1 MSFLSKLGLRNWFK
15 KTKQPAATRTH
26 LNRPLSIESLEKRI
40 TPVTNPLAPAQVASI
55 YESPGNGNGNVLH
68 IVTTELSDTLDVSLT
83 GNILAVNYSSTSKLN
98 LTGTAF
104 GATVANNKYSLT
116 ITAGVGSNFG
126 GILIEMLHGDDTLN
140 VNSLDFSSLTSN
152 KFVPLTNNLQV
163 EFYGDRIKDTDPS
176 GQNHALNN
184 AEDGNTLNLS
194 GSIASSND
202 DIVYQQWQT
211 IGGGTSTSIA
221 NISPITLQAAN
232 QYSTNGTGNTGNY
245 FHIFDYDQSG
255 IGTQTPRVIT
265 VTGSPA
271 FLVSG
276 NGSINID
283 TTLAISDA
291 LFGYKTAGQRVDI
304 ISNAAQSNIQNV
316 GNYNINDNPAVS
328 FSGGN
333 LYIATSGEVSVNGLN
348 LASLNVYDT
357 GTFTASRDLYDTT
370 TNKLKPLAIPPN
382 PFSNLFAP
390 YDVIISGDLVFN
402 STIGSNLQAKFNGNV
417 QVAGNVNIYSYGT
430 KTAGGSSI
438 SFGYSAIDHTDPFY
452 LNVSSNFFANSS
464 SILFPNQIPNFNFPA
479 QYNPTSGIYDLNIYD
494 DATTIGGRS
503 SSVTG
508 TAIFKNTGNLVIGST
523 DSVSN
528 PTFTAYLSIDGTKLA
543 RPDTNSIS
551 STKIFADITAGTDIL
566 LNGDLEVEAVSGSSS
581 FSLREFQVTAGKSQL
596 RPSDSKSGK
605 GNLKIDGTIFL
616 RTTSSAGSNLIFS
629 AGSDDT
635 NSNNIP
641 DGVTFGTVNYISIFG
656 VQGLGRTLTVNQCA
670 GFKSTQSVVL
680 GSIII
685 NKNELNANSG
695 SGTYLFQ
702 GNLGL
707 SSVNSGVNF
716 ISGKGLY
723 NIRFEGADNYFEE
736 VSQFKTFGR
745 VILGVL
751 PSSVFHFEKGVS
763 FDASLKNSI
772 ISAPI
777 VCGTGFIT
785 GTSGSVKLNGA
796 TLAPGN
802 FLDANGK
809 FDTFGVL
816 KFDIPLELIEV
827 FPSQNINTVKG
838 TYYPE
843 FVGNVPGTSQDAIST
858 TNLKLDGQYILYPV
872 FRTVDIL
879 PGTKFTVVDQTSG
892 LPIFNRFRGLTDQ
905 TTNTYSTLNEGDTF
919 YASGAQYTITYQG
932 GDGNDVV
939 ITYLGFPING
949 PETIVYVDQNNLF
962 NIFGKDGT
970 SDVTAQNLIDS
981 TGTLQSSVSDNIYG
995 LTGFA
1000 YGIKAFNNLITI
1012 PIGDPNII
1020 GKGEFLGIKVEQN
1033 GGNDKLNLINLSF
1046 QDIALLTPT
1055 PPGNV
1060 SLYINKTVYN
1070 PNIDSIS
1077 FSFNGGPSAYPS
1089 KDIDILNLVGTNRN
1103 IETGANNSAT
1113 VTVQGY
1119 DVIRSDNSTQVN
1131 DLYSNSL
1138 AKQGSLFSANQSI
1151 SSLNILG
1158 NISIDKGT
1166 LLFGTINRSD
1176 ITTKNTNEL
1185 LITGINGP
1193 VRNLVPLTPG
1203 TVTFNGS
1210 VFLGDGV
1217 DLVFGDGKFSTNIQ
1231 LQSISGTP
1239 GGLKSKITFNVL
1251 SNAQV
1256 YNAINLNTSIPQT
1269 YMVSNIFGG
1278 NIIVNGFMGTDLD
1291 SITITNAGP
1300 SNFYGTVDASNIIIL
1315 KSDGNVNFYSQVGL
1329 LASPVS
1335 FEITQISNNFSVVF
1349 NDSLYAKSFVS
1360 KGQSTENNYSIKFLG
1375 SNTSF
1380 VNNITLKN
1388 NGLIVLGDS
1397 NDSLSFNGGIQIES
1411 AGTQSSVAIFGKV
1424 TSDGAGIK
1432 IEPQTITL
1440 TGDSSVQSNSLVNIF
1455 AASLI
1460 TLSKI
1465 QSNGFTLTLNS
1476 GNISGS
1482 VIKIAE
1488 IYGSNGKLIIN
1499 SSGGVDIGKVGIL
1512 PVQNNVGS
1520 VSQIF
1525 GSVIIND
1532 TIGDVVFSGPVLVNE
1547 IITTSKKYNVLF
1559 NGNSPVKASYTTY
1572 VNSVPTYRWFYFVTG
1587 PNPTVFKNQG
1597 DVTFGVHGS
1606 DPQNDMDLLIFNGG
1620 VSTASITGVTSLA
1633 SRLYSVNSD
1642 INLGNTFMTESSF
1655 INTYFSSQVF
1665 NDLSGPTFLNPQ
1677 IAQNS
1682 DVSSFPDFNSNE
1694 VINSNILK
1702 SFGFDSNQL
1711 TSIGALSPPVQ
1722 AFPAPY
1728 GELPYP
1734 DQTGDI
1740 VITSISNTAYYLHLN
1755 AGGLGI
1761 YGTTVGGNV
1770 EITTYT
1776 GGISDDQL
1784 GFYRGNN
1791 FSILNTLVA
1800 NNLYIGTI
1808 ANAEPIFT
1816 NGANY
1821 ALSGFLPNP
1830 AIASPSLAGGIDLFG
1845 SVTIQSNFTI
1855 KNNFIV
1861 TPDVNNLLIMGG
1873 NNSWIA
1879 NNTISNSGVLQ
1890 LGNSSSAVFKISN
1903 NLNVEGPSIRRIGGN
1918 FNADSTK
1925 ILDFG
1930 PGPITLVADTVL
1942 TTSGIGKTT
1951 LGQITN
1957 NQFNLTVNGTA
1968 ELQRFVDDFSIAPYP
1983 SLTNPISYIPTNNF
1997 VGSGVGGSQNNGNV
2011 TFNGIVKVQDKSLF
2025 KLNKPNLVNS
2035 GFSSLTGNGIAAIG
2049 YTRLPE
2055 VVVSGGGGRGAI
2067 VNAVLGVPIAGFT
2080 GSVLGNT
2087 VTFQAQS
2094 IPTTRAVGQY
2104 SMFLGQPIDPY
2115 SPNPL
2120 AILPNPQNLL
2130 VNSLLNNFSPAT
2142 GTVTVASVNGQN
2154 YVSQFTLTNI
2164 NSTSNLA
2171 GEGYIDL
2178 NNLYFV
2184 DIGQTTTASGIAV
2197 ANPVVGGLVRLDLQY
2212 PGAGYTSIPAVS
2224 ILNTTSGIV
2233 SNGTTT
2239 GVGFY
2244 GTNGA
2249 APLSAIN
2256 NGVTP
2261 NVIINSSISP
2271 ATIAT
2276 GNVIKIPT
2284 TTTLRKQ
2291 GTGSVV
2297 LNTDS
2302 SATTAG
2308 LNTTIE
2314 NGNFFFENAKI
2325 NAATVTNVA
2334 GNGLLGGTKGTLGSV
2349 NVLPRGQLSPGNLT
2363 NSIGVLNLQG
2373 NLSIQSTYKVDIR
2386 SVAFNLYDQVNVT
2399 GNVRLTNNNVNGIL
2413 DVAFTPD
2420 ANVAIGNAFGIISN
2434 DGTDAVTGNFVTVA
2448 GKALTQ
2454 NSTFTVNMPDGVNVA
2469 TFQISYTG
2477 NIAANGTASLTG
2489 GNDVVIQITGIQTI
2503 SSTLAAKSQNPNKF
2517 FAVSTD
2523 SGGGPIVRISF
2534 ADGSGFSF
2542 FAYDT
2547 SFTGGVRTA
2556 IGDVNGDGNPD
2567 LITAA
2572 GPGGGPHVVIW
2583 TITAGVPYATVQS
2596 GFFAFEPGFTGG
2608 ITLATGNINGDVS
2621 ASGNALD
2628 DIIVGA
2634 GAGGGPRVKAF
2645 AGNAN
2650 FAAINNQSQLVDF
2663 FAYAPEFNLG
2673 VNVAAGDRTGDGKD
2687 EIITGAAQGGG
2698 PHVQVW
2704 QISNGT
2710 ANSIQSFFAFD
2721 PSFLCGVFVGSGDL
2735 DGDSLAD
2742 IYTGTG
2748 SGPIGS
2754 VGIYF
2759 GNGAISRLEPFG
2771 SGFTGGVRVGAALG
2785 ALNSNTSTYPPYLL
2799 TAAGPGGGPQV
2810 SLFDSNLNIV
2820 DAFFAFQENFT
2831 GGVLAS
2837 TTVNN

>member
-15 KTKQPAATRTH
+15 KTKQPAATRAH
-26 LNRPLSIESLEKRI
+26 LNRPLSIESLENRI
-40 TPVTNPLAPAQVASI
+40 TPVTNPLNLNPTAATISTQQ
-55 YESPGNGNGNVLH
+55 GNGAGQVLH
-68 IVTTELSDTLDVSLT
+68 IVTTEFDDTLSISLAN
-83 GNILAVNYSSTSKLN
+83 NILTVTFTPPTIPPAPVGTPRILTSTASFGTLDATGLIYTLN
-98 LTGTAF
+98 FGTA
-104 GATVANNKYSLT
+104 GTT
-116 ITAGVGSNFG
+116 DFG
-126 GILIEMLHGDDTLN
+126 GILVEMLHGNDILN
-140 VNSLDFSSLTSN
+140 VNSLDFSSLTSG
-152 KFVPLTNNLQV
+152 KLVPLTNNLQV
-163 EFYGDRIKDTDPS
+163 EFYGDRIS
-176 GQNHALNN
+176 HVNN
-184 AEDGNTLNLS
+184 EEGGNILNLS

-221 NISPITLQAAN
+221 NISPVTLQAAN
-232 QYSTNGTGNTGNY
+232 QYSTNSTGNTGNY

-255 IGTQTPRVIT
+255 NGTQTPRVISI
-265 VTGSPA
+265 TGSPA

-276 NGSINID
+276 NGPINID
-283 TTLAISDA
+283 TTINIAGDA

-304 ISNAAQSNIQNV
+304 ISNAAQSNIQG
-316 GNYNINDNPAVS
+316 GNYNINDNPAIS
-328 FSGGN
+328 FQGSN
-333 LYIATSGEVSVNGLN
+333 LYIATSGIVSVNGLN

-357 GTFTASRDLYDTT
+357 GDFTASRDLYNTT
-370 TNKLKPLAIPPN
+370 TNKLKPLAVPPN
-382 PFSNLFAP
+382 PSSNLFAP
-390 YDVIISGDLVFN
+390 YDVRITGDLVFN
-402 STIGSNLQAKFNGNV
+402 STTGSNLQAKFNGNV
-417 QVAGNVNIYSYGT
+417 AVNGTINIYSYGT
-430 KTAGGSSI
+430 KTGGGSSI
-438 SFGYSAIDHTDPFY
+438 SFGYSAIDHTDLFY
-452 LNVSSNFFANSS
+452 LNVSNNFFADSS
-464 SILFPNQIPNFNFPA
+464 SILVPNQFQNFNFPLK
-479 QYNPTSGIYDLNIYD
+479 YDPTNGIYNLNIYD

-528 PTFTAYLSIDGTKLA
+528 PTFTVYLSIDGTKLA

-566 LNGDLEVEAVSGSSS
+566 LNGDLEVEAGSGSSS

-596 RPSDSKSGK
+596 RPSDPKSGK

-616 RTTSSAGSNLIFS
+616 RTTSSAGSNLILS

-656 VQGLGRTLTVNQCA
+656 VQGLGRTLTINQCA

-685 NKNELNANSG
+685 NKKELNANSG

-707 SSVNSGVNF
+707 SLVNSGVNF

-723 NIRFEGADNYFEE
+723 NIRFEGADNYFEG
-736 VSQFKTFGR
+736 VSQFKAFGR

-751 PSSVFHFEKGVS
+751 PSSVFHFENGVS
-763 FDASLKNSI
+763 FDASLMNSI
-772 ISAPI
+772 VFAPI
-777 VCGTGFIT
+777 VCGTGFVT
-785 GTSGSVKLNGA
+785 GTSGSAKLNGA

-802 FLDANGK
+802 FLDTNGN
-809 FDTFGVL
+809 FDSFGVL
-816 KFDIPLELIEV
+816 KFDIPLELNEL
-827 FPSQNINTVKG
+827 FPSQSITTVKG

-872 FRTVDIL
+872 FRAVDIL
-879 PGTKFTVVDQTSG
+879 PGTKFIVVNQASG
-892 LPIFNRFRGLTDQ
+892 LPIFNRFRGLTNQ
-905 TTNTYSTLNEGDTF
+905 ITNTYSTLNEGDTF
-919 YASGAQYTITYQG
+919 YASGAKYTITYQG

-949 PETIVYVDQNNLF
+949 PETIVYVDQNNLL

-970 SDVTAQNLIDS
+970 SDVTVQNLIDS
-981 TGTLQSSVSDNIYG
+981 TGTLQTTAGDSTFG

-1020 GKGEFLGIKVEQN
+1020 GKGEFQGIKVEQN
-1033 GGNDKLNLINLSF
+1033 AGNDKLNLINLSF
-1046 QDIALLTPT
+1046 QDIALLTPAPT
-1055 PPGNV
+1055 GNV
-1060 SLYINKTVYN
+1060 SLYVNKTVYN
-1070 PNIDSIS
+1070 PNIDSVS

-1131 DLYSNSL
+1131 DLYTNSL
-1138 AKQGSLFSANQSI
+1138 AIQGSLFSANQTI

-1166 LLFGTINRSD
+1166 LVFGTINRSD

-1210 VFLGDGV
+1210 VFLGDDV
-1217 DLVFGDGKFSTNIQ
+1217 NLNFGDGKFSTNVQ

-1239 GGLKSKITFNVL
+1239 GGLKSNITFNVL

-1256 YNAINLNTSIPQT
+1256 YNGINLNTSIPQT

-1291 SITITNAGP
+1291 SITITNAGS
-1300 SNFYGTVDASNIIIL
+1300 SNFYGSVDASNIIIL
-1315 KSDGNVNFYSQVGL
+1315 KSDGNINFYSQVGSST
-1329 LASPVS
+1329 SPVS
-1335 FEITQISNNFSVVF
+1335 FEITQISSNFSLVF
-1349 NDSLYAKSFVS
+1349 NDNLYAQSFVS

-1375 SNTSF
+1375 SSTSF
-1380 VNNITLKN
+1380 VNNTTLKN

-1411 AGTQSSVAIFGKV
+1411 AGTQSSVSIFGKI
-1424 TSDGAGIK
+1424 TSDGAVIK

-1440 TGDSSVQSNSLVNIF
+1440 TGDSSVQSNSLINSS

-1520 VSQIF
+1520 TSDIF

-1547 IITTSKKYNVLF
+1547 IITTSNKYNVLF
-1559 NGNSPVKASYTTY
+1559 NGNSPANASYTTY

-1597 DVTFGVHGS
+1597 DVTFGVHGC
-1606 DPQNDMDLLIFNGG
+1606 DPQNDMDLFIFNGG
-1620 VSTASITGVTSLA
+1620 VSTSSITGATNLG
-1633 SRLYSVNSD
+1633 SRLYSVNTD
-1642 INLGNTFMTESSF
+1642 INLGKTIMTESAF

-1682 DVSSFPDFNSNE
+1682 DVSSFPDFNGNE
-1694 VINSNILK
+1694 VINSNILN
-1702 SFGFDSNQL
+1702 SFGFKSNQL

-1728 GELPYP
+1728 GDLPYP

-1740 VITSISNTAYYLHLN
+1740 VINSISNSAYYLHLN
-1755 AGGLGI
+1755 TGGLGV

-1770 EITTYT
+1770 QINTYT

-1791 FSILNTLVA
+1791 FTILNTLVA

-1808 ANAEPIFT
+1808 ANAEPVFT

-1821 ALSGFLPNP
+1821 ALSGFFPNP

-1855 KNNFIV
+1855 SNNFIV

-1873 NNSWIA
+1873 NNSLIA

-1890 LGNSSSAVFKISN
+1890 LGNSSSSIFTLSN
-1903 NLNVEGPSIRRIGGN
+1903 NLNVEGPSVRRIGGK
-1918 FNADSTK
+1918 FNADPTK
-1925 ILDFG
+1925 FLDFG

-1942 TTSGIGKTT
+1942 TTSGIGKTI

-1968 ELQRFVDDFSIAPYP
+1968 ELQRFADDFSLAPYP
-1983 SLTNPISYIPTNNF
+1983 SLTNPASYIPTNNF
-1997 VGSGVGGSQNNGNV
+1997 VGAGFGGTQNKGNV
-2011 TFNGIVKVQDKSLF
+2011 TFNDGIQVQDNRFF
-2025 KLNKPNLVNS
+2025 KLNAPILVNS
-2035 GFSSLTGNGIAAIG
+2035 GFSSATGNGIAAIG

-2055 VVVSGGGGRGAI
+2055 VVVSGGGRGAI

-2080 GSVLGNT
+2080 GTVSGNT
-2087 VTFQAQS
+2087 VIFQPQS
-2094 IPTTRAVGQY
+2094 IPTTRAVGSY

-2120 AILPNPQNLL
+2120 AIPPNPQNLL
-2130 VNSLLNNFSPAT
+2130 VNSILNSFNAAT
-2142 GTVTVASVNGQN
+2142 GTIVVAAVNGQN

-2171 GEGYIDL
+2171 GEGYTDL

-2184 DIGQTTTASGIAV
+2184 DIGQTTTATGIAV

-2212 PGAGYTSIPAVS
+2212 PGSGYTSIPSVS
-2224 ILNTTSGIV
+2224 VLSTTSGIV

-2261 NVIINSSISP
+2261 NIIINTSISP

-2276 GNVIKIPT
+2276 GNVINIPT

-2291 GTGSVV
+2291 GTGSVI

-2302 SATTAG
+2302 SANTAG
-2308 LNTTIE
+2308 LVTTIE

-2334 GNGLLGGTKGTLGSV
+2334 GNGLLGGTKGTLGAV
-2349 NVLPRGQLSPGNLT
+2349 NVLPKGQLSPGNLT

-2373 NLSIQSTYKVDIR
+2373 NLSVQSTYKVDIR
-2386 SVAFNLYDQVNVT
+2386 SVAFNLFDQVNVT
-2399 GNVRLTNNNVNGIL
+2399 GAVSLAKNNVNGIL

-2420 ANVAIGNAFGIISN
+2420 ASVTIGNAFGIISN
-2434 DGTDAVTGNFVTVA
+2434 DGTDTVTGNFVTV
-2448 GKALTQ
+2448 GGRALTQ

-2489 GNDVVIQITGIQTI
+2489 GNDVVIQITNIQSI
-2503 SSTLAAKSQNPNKF
+2503 SSTVAAKSQNPNKL

-2523 SGGGPIVRISF
+2523 SGGGPIVKISF
-2534 ADGSGFSF
+2534 SDGSGFSF

-2572 GPGGGPHVVIW
+2572 GPGGGPHVIIW
-2583 TITAGVPYATVQS
+2583 TITPGVPYATVQS

-2621 ASGNALD
+2621 SSGKALD

-2704 QISNGT
+2704 QISNGS

-2721 PSFLCGVFVGSGDL
+2721 PTFLCGVFVGSGDL
-2735 DGDSLAD
+2735 DGDGLAD

-2754 VGIYF
+2754 VAVYF
-2759 GNGAISRLEPFG
+2759 GNGAVSRLEPFG

-2785 ALNSNTSTYPPYLL
+2785 GSNSPPNVPYLL

-2837 TTVNN
+2837 TTVNT